1 MTDFGKKPPFS
12 IHNIRLFISFRV
24 FFNAR
29 FYYPVFTILFL
40 DFGLTL
46 EQFALL
52 NAVWAASIVLL
63 EVPSG
68 ALADIIGRRNLL
80 VFAGVLM
87 VTEML
92 LLCFVPRTNLHFSL
106 WYSW

>member
-1 MTDFGKKPPFS
+1 MPDPRTRSPFS
-12 IHNIRLFISFRV
+12 IRNVRLFIAFRI

-52 NAVWAASIVLL
+52 NAAWAASIVLL

-68 ALADIIGRRNLL
+68 ALADTMGRRNLL
-80 VFAGVLM
+80 VATGVLM
-87 VTEML
+87 VAEMAL
-92 LLCFVPRTNLHFSL
+92 L
-106 WYSW
+106 